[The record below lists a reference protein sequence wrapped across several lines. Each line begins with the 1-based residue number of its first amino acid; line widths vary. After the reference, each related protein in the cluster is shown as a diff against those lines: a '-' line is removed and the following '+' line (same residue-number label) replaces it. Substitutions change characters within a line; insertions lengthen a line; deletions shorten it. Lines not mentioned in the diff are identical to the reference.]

1 MFTIISIVVFCSV
14 FSFFLDDIINFIKEL
29 WQK

>member
-14 FSFFLDDIINFIKEL
+14 FSFFLDDIINFFKDL
-29 WQK
+29 L